1 MSPIRAVLFDAGAT
15 LLYPDPPVEEVYARE
30 LEADGARFSRVELA
44 GALAGAWAR
53 VREQGD
59 GDRYGG
65 VRGEPEF
72 WQAFLDRV
80 RGALDGGVVSAGAF
94 ASLTSHFRDAR
105 SWAVYADVPPALDRL
120 ERAGLRLA
128 VVSNWDSHL
137 PALLSQLRLA
147 PRFRAILVSAIEQT
161 GKPGPQIFHRA
172 CARLEVQPGEA
183 LHVGDSRREDYEGA
197 REAGLE
203 ALLLDRTGRHED
215 VADRIGSLSEVAVR
229 LGL

>member
-1 MSPIRAVLFDAGAT
+1 MIRAVLFDAGAT

-30 LEADGARFSRVELA
+30 LEADGARFSRRRLED
-44 GALAGAWAR
+44 ALAGAWAM
-53 VREQGD
+53 VREREA

-72 WQAFLDRV
+72 WKAFLDRV
-80 RGALDGGVVSAGAF
+80 RGSLDGGVVSTQAF
-94 ASLTSHFRDAR
+94 ARLVSHFRDPR
-105 SWAVYADVPPALDRL
+105 SWAVYADVAPALDPL
-120 ERAGLRLA
+120 EEAGLRLA

-137 PALLSQLRLA
+137 PALLSRLGLA
-147 PRFRAILVSAIEQT
+147 PRFHAVLVSAIEQT
-161 GKPGPQIFHRA
+161 GKPHPQIFHRA
-172 CARLEVQPGEA
+172 CARLRVEPGQA

-203 ALLLDRTGRHED
+203 ALLLDRAGHHED
-215 VADRIGSLSEVAVR
+215 VADRIRSLTEVAVR